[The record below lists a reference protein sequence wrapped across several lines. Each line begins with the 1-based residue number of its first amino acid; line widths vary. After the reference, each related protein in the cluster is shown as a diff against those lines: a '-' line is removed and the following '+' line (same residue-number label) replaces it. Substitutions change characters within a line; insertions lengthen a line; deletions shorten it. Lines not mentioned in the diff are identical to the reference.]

1 MNDIPPF
8 DRRGILA
15 GMAALLGV
23 AMLPAEALAAPAK
36 AARFLARP
44 RFDLL
49 SSVAD
54 TILPTTDTPGA
65 LVAKVP
71 ARLDAMLKAWAA
83 PATRAELLGALERI
97 DAAARKAKERGFVA
111 LSAAERAE
119 VLRAHDATAL
129 KSAPSADGTKPKLFD
144 LNAVAIDPGYKRLKA
159 LIVNLYYYSPTGSEN
174 ELLYEHVPGPFEPSI
189 KLTPTSRPYLGVGP
203 V

>member
-1 MNDIPPF
+1 MNDIPAF
-8 DRRGILA
+8 DRRGMLV

-23 AMLPAEALAAPAK
+23 ATLPAEALAAPVRS
-36 AARFLARP
+36 ARFLARP

-83 PATRAELLGALERI
+83 PATRAELMGALDQI
-97 DAAARKAKERGFVA
+97 DAAARKAKGRGFVA
-111 LSAAERAE
+111 LSTAERTD
-119 VLRAHDATAL
+119 VLRAHDAAAL

-144 LNAVAIDPGYKRLKA
+144 PAAVAVDPGYKRLKA

-189 KLTPTSRPYLGVGP
+189 KLTPNSRPYLGVGP